1 MEYKK
6 KQRKEDI
13 GNVNIFVRKYK
24 LALFLIVCIVVFV
37 LLSSS
42 QVYAEDNSLQGIN
55 CEQSVEDILKQAE
68 AICAARYPGGGRD
81 GSRDRWFCVIGLTSS
96 CSFDEAVTDAIKN
109 CDTFCKN
116 QHGSGW
122 RGVIENPDDPADC
135 NCKLTKEG
143 CENKCQKGDVRAHY
157 KYINSEQKCYCSCT
171 GKLLKWDINT
181 EKCECVSNAEP
192 NGGECKCES
201 GYELDVWGK
210 KCDSIYFCGD
220 ENCTGDENINNC
232 PEDCTPKKIPPVITF
247 PAYDPD
253 YNYCGPDHL
262 FSVPRTTS
270 SGADF
275 NFACYEHDK
284 CYEECNKPGN
294 EQVKCD
300 QRWRNSMDASC
311 DQAYTKMKGECDA
324 LSGFMCIFKPICA
337 YSARKKR
344 SGCRDLA
351 AAYHTGT
358 WAGAKIVGS
367 YTCSKK
373 AP

>member
-6 KQRKEDI
+6 KQRNEYI

-24 LALFLIVCIVVFV
+24 LALFLIVGIVVFV

-42 QVYAEDNSLQGIN
+42 QVYAEDNSLQEIN
-55 CEQSVEDILKQAE
+55 CEQTEEDISKQVK
-68 AICAARYPGGGRD
+68 AICAARYPGESDSSSNRF
-81 GSRDRWFCVIGLTSS
+81 FCRLHLRVS
-96 CSFDEAVTDAIKN
+96 CLRDEAVTDTIKN
-109 CDTFCKN
+109 CDTFCKE
-116 QHGSGW
+116 QEGSGW
-122 RGVIENPDDPADC
+122 HGVSYDGGDTCSCE
-135 NCKLTKEG
+135 LTKEG

-157 KYINSEQKCYCSCT
+157 KYINSEQKCYCSCR

-181 EKCECVSNAEP
+181 EKCKCVSNAEP
-192 NGGECKCES
+192 NGVECKCES
-201 GYELDVWGK
+201 GYKLDVWGK

-220 ENCTGDENINNC
+220 ENCTGNENINNC
-232 PEDCTPKKIPPVITF
+232 PEDCTPKKIPPVITY

-275 NFACYEHDK
+275 NPACYEHDK

-294 EQVKCD
+294 EQVNCD

-311 DQAYTKMKGECDA
+311 NQAYTTKMKGECDA
-324 LSGFMCIFKPICA
+324 LSGFMYIFKPICA
-337 YSARKKR
+337 FSAWIGRND
-344 SGCRDLA
+344 CWDQA
-351 AAYHTGT
+351 ATYHTGVGM
-358 WAGAKIVGS
+358 GAKVVGS
-367 YTCSKK
+367 YPC
-373 AP
+373 